1 MTDMI
6 EKKGL
11 PLAFTV
17 TGALSAVFT
26 VFLIYSKSP
35 DWMLAALVWGTV
47 LLYSIFIGIKKEKNQ
62 NDADSIYY
70 LGFGLTIIS
79 LAVSSYVHFGSSA
92 KFDLNNLKLVFSQF
106 AIGLIAT
113 CFGLIGRL
121 IVVAKLDDTKI
132 NETDDTEKRRELVLS
147 LGELRREVVGFA
159 GQLNDLNKD
168 LRKQQLELH
177 AETIQRMK
185 EAHQQALAENAQ
197 ATQSAIGQ
205 MSKMVES
212 LMQQQVSLQTQ
223 AYAGLAELSQKTHAQ
238 ITSLDFVTISQKTNQ
253 AVSQLAV
260 SCANFATQ
268 TAEAQQVMQTSS
280 HHLEQHSRLAAQN
293 LSGVVHSL
301 EGLTQSTQGYNA
313 QVQRST
319 QALDQTTEQLTE
331 SGRAAQQVLEAINQQ
346 YQQYGQANE
355 RYLKGCDDILSHAA
369 STTKQLV
376 QSAGHV
382 GDSVLKVESALEIVA
397 KKSIDI
403 AQKFRDS
410 ARS

>member
-1 MTDMI
+1 MTDVI

-11 PLAFTV
+11 PFEFTV
-17 TGALSAVFT
+17 TGILSAVFT
-26 VFLIYSKSP
+26 VILIYSKSP
-35 DWMLAALVWGTV
+35 DWMLAVLVWGTV
-47 LLYSIFIGIKKEKNQ
+47 FLYSLFIGIKENKNQ

-79 LAVSSYVHFGSSA
+79 LAVSSYVHFGSSE
-92 KFDLNNLKLVFSQF
+92 KFDLENLKLVFSQF

-121 IVVAKLDDTKI
+121 IVVARLDDTKLD
-132 NETDDTEKRRELVLS
+132 ETDDTEKRRELVAS

-159 GQLNDLNKD
+159 DQLKHLNQD
-168 LRKQQLELH
+168 FRQQQLELH

-185 EAHQQALAENAQ
+185 DAHQQALAENAQ

-205 MSKMVES
+205 MFKMVES
-212 LMQQQVSLQTQ
+212 LMQQQVTLQTQ
-223 AYAGLAELSQKTHAQ
+223 AYAGLAELSQKTHEQ
-238 ITSLDFVTISQKTNQ
+238 ITRLDFVTISQKTNQ
-253 AVSQLAV
+253 AVNQLAV
-260 SCANFATQ
+260 SCTNFATQ
-268 TAEAQQVMQTSS
+268 TAEAQQIMQTSS
-280 HHLEQHSRLAAQN
+280 HQLGQHGSLAAQN

-301 EGLTQSTQGYNA
+301 EDLTQSTQGYNA
-313 QVQRST
+313 QVQQST
-319 QALDQTTEQLTE
+319 QALNQTTQQLTD

-346 YQQYGQANE
+346 YQQYGQTNE
-355 RYLKGCDDILSHAA
+355 RYLKGCDEILSHAA

-376 QSAGHV
+376 QSV
-382 GDSVLKVESALEIVA
+382 GQVGESVSKVENALVIVA
-397 KKSIDI
+397 KKSTDI